1 MLFSSKANF
10 FFVHDLIE
18 KILSENTNEN
28 FVLKSLK
35 CRHTQIARAH
45 THTHKSCM
53 GSLMVQWQIS
63 ESRRVN
69 FFLLI
74 NYISFSFVN
83 FRTVQDICSPQSRLT
98 PATSKQSVSF
108 QYWRLLFKLE
118 QYALVWQSWLVS
130 TQKKKMKN
138 KEWRGFNVTLSECGV
153 WSKPVEEVWN
163 GWNSFSCGRCR
174 HGNSSCDSRHLKM
187 KIILGKKKS
196 TKLSWAVK

>member
-1 MLFSSKANF
+1 MQTHSNC
-10 FFVHDLIE
+10 V
-18 KILSENTNEN
+18 
-28 FVLKSLK
+28 
-35 CRHTQIARAH
+35 RAH

-74 NYISFSFVN
+74 IYISFSFVN